1 LLVSIVV
8 IGGLGSVAGPIL
20 GAMWVIGL
28 PAFFPGNE
36 LVPLLTSSI
45 GLLVLLLY
53 FPGGLVQI
61 GYSIRD
67 VLLRV
72 AERRMGPARH
82 GEPAR

>member
-1 LLVSIVV
+1 MLVSIVV